1 MYDIQRKAFLKKL
14 SLLFGGA
21 GISTWTGLKKVI
33 GEGGK
38 DKRLPAPK
46 TEVVHLWEDDSKNN
60 GSNPDYRPKIEI
72 YLPDLRDDDY
82 EALPAV
88 LICPGGGYHVQAPH
102 EGQPFARLLAM
113 HGIVSAVLTY
123 RVHPD
128 GFPGPYADACRAMRI
143 LRRDAGQYRIDPE
156 KIGIMGFSAGGHLA
170 STIAVQPDLHEEP
183 EDDLVGTYSAR
194 AQRVILGYPVISMGE
209 YTHEGSLHALLGEN
223 PDPEMQE
230 QLSNY
235 KQVTEESPPAFLFHT
250 ADDSGVP
257 VQNSILYAEACVKHD
272 VPVDLHVFS
281 HGPHGVGMGLGNS
294 KLEIWTDN
302 LITWLS
308 DWTV

>member
-1 MYDIQRKAFLKKL
+1 MSDIQRKAFLKKL

-21 GISTWTGLKKVI
+21 GISSWAGW
-33 GEGGK
+33 K
-38 DKRLPAPK
+38 DLQAEPTEKENRVAPE
-46 TEVVHLWEDDSKNN
+46 TEVTYLWEDGSENN
-60 GSNPDYRPKIEI
+60 GSNPDYRPKIEV
-72 YLPDLRDDDY
+72 YQPNLRSDDN
-82 EALPAV
+82 ERLPAV
-88 LICPGGGYHVQAPH
+88 LICPGGGYHVQALH
-102 EGQPFARLLAM
+102 EGRPFARLLAM

-128 GFPGPYADACRAMRI
+128 GYPGPYADACRAMRI
-143 LRRDAGQYRIDPE
+143 LRRDADQYQIDPE
-156 KIGIMGFSAGGHLA
+156 RIGIMGFSAGGHLA
-170 STIAVQPDLHEEP
+170 STVATQPDLYEEP
-183 EDDLVGTYSAR
+183 EDDLVGTYSAE
-194 AQRVILGYPVISMGE
+194 AQRVILGYPVISMGK

-230 QLSNY
+230 QLSNH

-257 VQNSILYAEACVKHD
+257 VQNSMLYAQACVDHD

-281 HGPHGVGMGLGNS
+281 NGPHGVGMGLGDP

-302 LITWLS
+302 LMAWLS

>member
-1 MYDIQRKAFLKKL
+1 MSDIQRKAFLKKL
-14 SLLFGGA
+14 SLLLGGA
-21 GISTWTGLKKVI
+21 GISSWAGFEEAVNENFEN
-33 GEGGK
+33 GE
-38 DKRLPAPK
+38 LPAPQ
-46 TEVVHLWEDDSKNN
+46 TEEIYLWEDGSDNN
-60 GSNPDYRPKIEI
+60 GSNPDYRPKVEI
-72 YLPDLRDDDY
+72 YRPDLRDDYDK
-82 EALPAV
+82 LPAV

-143 LRRDAGQYRIDPE
+143 LRRDAGEYKIDPDR
-156 KIGIMGFSAGGHLA
+156 IGIMGFSAGGHLA
-170 STIAVQPDLHEEP
+170 STVAVQPELYQEP
-183 EDDLVGTYSAR
+183 EDDLVEDYSAR
-194 AQRVILGYPVISMGE
+194 AQRVILGYPVISMGK
-209 YTHEGSLHALLGEN
+209 YTHKGSLHALLGES

-235 KQVTEESPPAFLFHT
+235 KQVTEEAPPAFLFHT

-257 VQNSILYAEACVKHD
+257 VQNSLLYAEACVEHD

-281 HGPHGVGMGLGNS
+281 HGPHGVGMGLGDP

>member
-1 MYDIQRKAFLKKL
+1 MSDIQRKAFLKKL

-21 GISTWTGLKKVI
+21 GLSSWAGWNEEEI
-33 GEGGK
+33 EPGK
-38 DKRLPAPK
+38 LSAPK
-46 TEVVHLWEDDSKNN
+46 IDVTYIWEEGSENN
-60 GSNPDYRPKIEI
+60 GSNPEYRPKIEV
-72 YLPDLRDDDY
+72 YRPDLRDDDY
-82 EALPAV
+82 DNLPAV

-128 GFPGPYADACRAMRI
+128 GYPGPYADACRAMRM
-143 LRRDAGQYRIDPE
+143 LRRDAGQYRIDPDR
-156 KIGIMGFSAGGHLA
+156 IGIMGFSAGGHLA
-170 STIAVQPDLHEEP
+170 STVAVQPELYEEP
-183 EDDLVGTYSAR
+183 EDNLVGKYSAR

-209 YTHEGSLHALLGEN
+209 YTHQGSLHALLGKN

-230 QLSNY
+230 QLSNH
-235 KQVTEESPPAFLFHT
+235 KQVTEEAPPAFLFHT

-257 VQNSILYAEACVKHD
+257 VQNSIMYAEACVNHD

-281 HGPHGVGMGLGNS
+281 HGPHGEGMALGDP
-294 KLEIWTDN
+294 KLEVWTDN
-302 LITWLS
+302 LISWLS
-308 DWTV
+308 DWAV